1 MSKYFPSFAYSNLT
15 MKVALMCRF
24 RLFHVQCAEKMTVGH
39 VGADESR
46 KGGVSVLGVVL
57 RVCQL

>member
-15 MKVALMCRF
+15 IKVALMCLF
-24 RLFHVQCAEKMTVGH
+24 RRSLFQCAEKMTVGH

-46 KGGVSVLGVVL
+46 KGGVSVLGVIL
-57 RVCQL
+57 RVCKV